1 MNDSHSIPSSEGRT
15 STVQQYLCDAG
26 VYALSRQKRQALAD
40 ELQSAGITVADLDK
54 LRAYVLH
61 SSGDSAVAQRTFVG
75 IVLDPER
82 RSQAIEDIGRRTDV
96 WSQAAPVARYPGESL
111 WRQRDRSEWD
121 ERDLSHAIRCYRRDG
136 RSDEEIAEALG
147 ITIEELEELA

>member
-1 MNDSHSIPSSEGRT
+1 MNDSPSVHPSDGRS

-26 VYALSRQKRQALAD
+26 VYALSRRKRQDLAD
-40 ELQSAGITVADLDK
+40 ELQSSGITVEDLDK

-61 SSGDSAVAQRTFVG
+61 SSGDAAVAQRTFVG

-82 RSQAIEDIGRRTDV
+82 RSQAIEDIGKRTDV
-96 WSQAAPVARYPGESL
+96 WSQTAPVARYPGESL
-111 WRQRDRSEWD
+111 WKHRDLSEWD

-147 ITIEELEELA
+147 ITIEEMEELA